1 MRRFD
6 LELAQIYFG
15 WQPMLMELGTHK
27 FDIGIGGM
35 SMADS
40 LLFRHL
46 KIPYVKISQEDLES
60 FQMQVNLNIPI
71 QTSYY
76 PSS

>member
-6 LELAQIYFG
+6 LELAKIYFG
-15 WQPMLMELGTHK
+15 QQPMLMELGTHK
-27 FDIGIGGM
+27 YDIGVGGM

-60 FQMQVNLNIPI
+60 FQM
-71 QTSYY
+71 
-76 PSS
+76 

>member
-1 MRRFD
+1 
-6 LELAQIYFG
+6 
-15 WQPMLMELGTHK
+15 MLMELGTHK

>member
-1 MRRFD
+1 
-6 LELAQIYFG
+6 
-15 WQPMLMELGTHK
+15 MLMELGTHR

-35 SMADS
+35 SVADS

-46 KIPYVKISQEDLES
+46 KIPYVKVSPEDLES